1 MAEQDAHNEKELL
14 KAVASGDEKAF
25 GEIFHRYRNK
35 VYTIAF
41 RITASA
47 PLSEE
52 IVLDVFLK
60 AWLKREQLATLEH
73 FSAWLFTVTRNRVFS
88 LLKQIA
94 LRKEAEAALE
104 QEAFLPHENPNALLQ
119 EKEYRQVLA
128 QAIARLSPQQKKVY
142 RLIKEKGLK
151 REQAATELNLSPET
165 VKRHLSEAMQ
175 VIRAYCVS
183 HLGMQ
188 ATLLLIKELL

>member
-119 EKEYRQVLA
+119 EKEYR
-128 QAIARLSPQQKKVY
+128 RYWPRRSPACRPNRKKY
-142 RLIKEKGLK
+142 TALLK
-151 REQAATELNLSPET
+151 R
-165 VKRHLSEAMQ
+165 K
-175 VIRAYCVS
+175 
-183 HLGMQ
+183 G
-188 ATLLLIKELL
+188 